1 MQVAGT
7 GYEQVETM
15 ANIPTILLLTFITVP
30 TYLGCLLFSKLSML
44 CFYLR
49 IFETQAPRRLVFGTM
64 ILCMCWFVSHFL
76 ANVFICKPVP
86 AQWKMELVMSGEGTC
101 GDQIPIFQ
109 SMIISNML
117 TDLIIMILPM
127 SKLDK
132 SLSLF

>member
-1 MQVAGT
+1 
-7 GYEQVETM
+7 
-15 ANIPTILLLTFITVP
+15 
-30 TYLGCLLFSKLSML
+30 
-44 CFYLR
+44 
-49 IFETQAPRRLVFGTM
+49 
-64 ILCMCWFVSHFL
+64 
-76 ANVFICKPVP
+76 
-86 AQWKMELVMSGEGTC
+86 MSGEGTC